1 MSYKPIYSI
10 TNTIL
15 KNVGVIDSA
24 CEVITHAPLVPA
36 WEKRFQTDA
45 RAKIIHHGTHL
56 EGNDLNLNEVEEILA
71 PDLPSTIHN
80 PQSSPLPARDRD
92 IQEVINYRAVM
103 DYLDTL
109 VPSRGTVPERNSR
122 VQLEK
127 GSSADEGTVPTG
139 THIPLTPSILA
150 EVHRLTVEHILPQD
164 EAGQYRS
171 VKVIIRNTQSHEITF
186 RPPGPLEVP
195 GLIEELFK
203 WLASPEGQEVHP
215 LLRAGILH
223 YELVRIHPFTDG
235 NGRTARAMALL
246 LLFLEGYE
254 VKKFFAL
261 EEYYDAHP
269 EEYYSALQS
278 VTINHELTTWLE
290 YFTLGISIE
299 FNRVKSLVHKLSLDL
314 HLKSTI
320 GGRQITLSQRQI
332 KLVEYIERHGE
343 IGMGNVREL
352 LSDVSDDTILRDLRD
367 LVEKNLLIK
376 KGSTKGTKYYLKV
389 N

>member
-24 CEVITHAPLVPA
+24 REVITHAPLVPA

-278 VTINHELTTWLE
+278 VTISHELTTWLE

-367 LVEKNLLIK
+367 LVTKNLLIK
-376 KGSTKGTKYYLKV
+376 KGSTKGTKYYLKK
-389 N
+389 

>member
-24 CEVITHAPLVPA
+24 REVITHAPLVPA

-186 RPPGPLEVP
+186 RPPGPFEVP

-278 VTINHELTTWLE
+278 VTISHELTTWLE

-367 LVEKNLLIK
+367 LVTKNLLIK
-376 KGSTKGTKYYLKV
+376 KGSTKGTKYYLKK
-389 N
+389 

>member
-24 CEVITHAPLVPA
+24 REVITHAPLVPA

-80 PQSSPLPARDRD
+80 SQSSPLPARDRD

-278 VTINHELTTWLE
+278 VTISHELTTWLE

-367 LVEKNLLIK
+367 LVTKNLLIK
-376 KGSTKGTKYYLKV
+376 KGSTKGTKYYLKK
-389 N
+389 

>member
-278 VTINHELTTWLE
+278 VTISHELTTWLE

-332 KLVEYIERHGE
+332 KLVEYIERYGE

-367 LVEKNLLIK
+367 LVTKNLLIK
-376 KGSTKGTKYYLKV
+376 KGSTKGTKYYLKK
-389 N
+389 

>member
-80 PQSSPLPARDRD
+80 SQSSPLPARDRD

-278 VTINHELTTWLE
+278 VTISHELTTWLE

-367 LVEKNLLIK
+367 LVTKNLLIK
-376 KGSTKGTKYYLKV
+376 KGSTKGTKYYLKK
-389 N
+389 